1 MDGCVL
7 DFQQIDKFSLP
18 LVGGKGANL
27 GEMTRA
33 GFNVPP
39 GFCVT
44 TAAYRAF
51 IEQSDLMETYFG
63 RLEGVKADQLEEI
76 TALGN
81 DIRDYLVTV
90 TIPAE
95 IEASV
100 LEHWRQSGEH
110 KSYAVRSSATAEDLP
125 SASFAGQQ
133 DTYLNVRGEEQLL
146 QSIRKCWASLFTAR
160 AISYRAKNG
169 FDHRSVLLSVVVQQ
183 MIFPE
188 VSGIMF
194 TADPISGHRGIV
206 SIDASFGLGEALV
219 SGIVSADLYQVRSG
233 EIVSKKIAKKKVAVF
248 SLPEGGTE
256 TRDLPAEMQ
265 EKQALSDGLI
275 HELAALGEKI
285 KAHYGTD
292 QDIEWCYE
300 EGRLYIVQSR
310 PITSLYPLPK
320 VSVSPGESPH
330 ILLSFGHQQMMTDA
344 MKPMGLSVLRTV
356 IPFIK
361 PSLREESKL
370 TYTAGGRIFID
381 ITKLFNL
388 KPARRLFPKLL
399 SGIDELM
406 ASGVAE
412 YVQRDSFVRG
422 LAPVP
427 GLKLHILR
435 FVAPIAGR
443 AVRNLLLAS
452 PSQAAQEVKE
462 WTEAFVEQG
471 EARLAGAV
479 GEERI
484 LRIQELAGSVLLTLF
499 PRVMPFP
506 LSGIIS
512 LRLVQALAEKWLGD
526 KETIHVL
533 NKSLPGNVT
542 SELGLM
548 IGDLADI
555 ARKHPEV
562 AAIIQEGKDDS
573 LRSRLHQAEGGE
585 AFLQQ
590 WDRFMKLYGMRCPG
604 EIDVTRRRWRDDP
617 GALLPSIENHMRTMQ
632 PGEHR
637 ERFAQG
643 AEEAE
648 AAARELI
655 SRVREL
661 PFGWFKAK
669 LMSRMIRVF
678 RHMMGVREHPKYVMI
693 RLFGFIRQALL
704 EEAKSLVAQGLLQTE
719 EDIFYLT
726 LDEVLQLT
734 RGGATVHLTETIS
747 ERKRDYER
755 FQALTPPRLM
765 TSEGEI
771 ITGTLQRKDAPEGAL
786 IGTPVSVG
794 VVEGIARVVL
804 RPDEAKLNKGEIMIA
819 PFTDPGWTPLFH
831 SAIGLVM
838 EVGGLMTHGA
848 VVAREYG
855 IPAVV
860 GIEGAT
866 SRIKDG
872 DRIRLDGTRGF
883 VLILHLNE
891 ASIEP

>member
-1 MDGCVL
+1 MNGFVL
-7 DFQQIDKFSLP
+7 DFQQLDKSSLP
-18 LVGGKGANL
+18 LAGGKGANL

-33 GFNVPP
+33 GFAVPP

-51 IEQSDLMETYFG
+51 IEQCDRMEDYFA
-63 RLEGVKADQLEEI
+63 RLDSVKADQLEEI
-76 TALGN
+76 TELGSA
-81 DIRDYLVTV
+81 IRGYLVTV
-90 TIPAE
+90 DMPKLV
-95 IEASV
+95 EASIIK
-100 LEHWRQSGEH
+100 HCRQAGDS
-110 KSYAVRSSATAEDLP
+110 KAYAVRSSATAEDLP

-146 QSIRKCWASLFTAR
+146 QSIRRCWASLFTAR

-183 MIFPE
+183 MVFPE

-194 TADPISGHRGIV
+194 TADPVSGHRGTV

-233 EIVSKKIAKKKVAVF
+233 KIVGKSIAKKKVAVF

-256 TRDLPAEMQ
+256 TRPVPDEMQ
-265 EKQALSDGLI
+265 ERQALSDEQI
-275 HELAALGEKI
+275 QELAALGLRI
-285 KAHYGTD
+285 KNHYGTD
-292 QDIEWCYE
+292 QDIEWCYA
-300 EGRLYIVQSR
+300 EGKLYIVQSR
-310 PITSLYPLPK
+310 PITSLYPLPE
-320 VSVSPGESPH
+320 VPVGPGESPH
-330 ILLSFGHQQMMTDA
+330 LLVSFGHQQMMTDA
-344 MKPMGLSVLRTV
+344 MKPTGLSVLRTMV
-356 IPFIK
+356 PFGK
-361 PSLREESKL
+361 PSVREKSGL
-370 TYTAGGRIFID
+370 AYTAGGRLFID
-381 ITKLFNL
+381 ITKLFHV
-388 KPARRLFPKLL
+388 KQARRLFPKLL

-406 ASGVAE
+406 ASGVAD
-412 YVQRDSFVRG
+412 YIQRDSFVRG
-422 LAPVP
+422 LKPEP
-427 GLKLHILR
+427 GLKLHIMK
-435 FVAPIAGR
+435 FAGPILIR
-443 AVRNLLLAS
+443 ALRNLLSAS
-452 PSQAAQEVKE
+452 PPQMAKE
-462 WTEAFVEQG
+462 ATDWTDAFVRQG
-471 EARLAGAV
+471 KERLEGAS

-484 LRIQELAGSVLLTLF
+484 VRVQELAGSILLTLF
-499 PRVMPFP
+499 PRVMPYP
-506 LSGIIS
+506 LSGIIAS
-512 LRLVQALAEKWLGD
+512 RLIKAMAEKWLGD
-526 KETIHVL
+526 KEAIHAL

-548 IGDLADI
+548 IGDLAD
-555 ARKHPEV
+555 AVRQHPEV
-562 AAIIQEGKDDS
+562 AEIIRQGDTGG
-573 LRSRLHQAEGGE
+573 LRARLELAAGGE
-585 AFLQQ
+585 AFLTQ
-590 WDRFMKLYGMRCPG
+590 WDRFMELYGMRCPG
-604 EIDVTRRRWRDDP
+604 EIDLTRRRWRDEP
-617 GALLPSIENHMRTMQ
+617 GALLPAIESHMRTMQ

-643 AEEAE
+643 ARDAE
-648 AAARELI
+648 AAARELVNG
-655 SRVREL
+655 VRAL
-661 PFGWFKAK
+661 PFGWFRAK

-678 RHMMGVREHPKYVMI
+678 RHAMGIREHPKYTMI

-704 EEAKSLVAQGLLQTE
+704 EEANALVDRGVLQTE

-726 LDEVLQLT
+726 LDEVLELT
-734 RGGATVHLTETIS
+734 RGRTMAYLQQMIE

-755 FQALTPPRLM
+755 FQGLTPPRLM

-771 ITGTLQRKDAPEGAL
+771 ITGSLRRKDVPEGAL
-786 IGTPVSVG
+786 LGTPVSAG

-866 SRIKDG
+866 ARIQDG
-872 DRIRLDGTRGF
+872 DRIRLDGTRGY
-883 VLILHLNE
+883 VLVLTPNGNGQ
-891 ASIEP
+891 

>member
-1 MDGCVL
+1 MDGYVL
-7 DFQQIDKFSLP
+7 GFQQIDKSSLP

-33 GFNVPP
+33 GFAVPP

-44 TAAYRAF
+44 TEAYKAF
-51 IEQSDLMETYFG
+51 IEQNDRMEDYFE
-63 RLEGVKADQLEEI
+63 RLEKVKADQLEEI

-90 TIPAE
+90 AIPDE
-95 IEASV
+95 IKASV
-100 LEHWRQSGEH
+100 LEHWRQSGANRA
-110 KSYAVRSSATAEDLP
+110 YAVRSSATAEDLP

-133 DTYLNVRGEEQLL
+133 DTYLNVQGKEQLL
-146 QSIRKCWASLFTAR
+146 QAVRKCWASLFTAR

-194 TADPISGHRGIV
+194 TADPISGHRGTI

-233 EIVSKKIAKKKVAVF
+233 EISSKKIAKKKVAVF

-256 TRDLPAEMQ
+256 TRDLPIEKQ
-265 EKQALSDGLI
+265 EKQALSDKEI
-275 HELAALGEKI
+275 YELASLGEQI
-285 KAHYGTD
+285 KNHYGSD
-292 QDIEWCYE
+292 QDIEWCYA
-300 EGRLYIVQSR
+300 EGKLYIVQSR
-310 PITSLYPLPK
+310 PITSLYPLPH
-320 VSVSPGESPH
+320 VPVGPGESPH
-330 ILLSFGHQQMMTDA
+330 ILVSFGHQQMMTDA
-344 MKPMGLSVLRTV
+344 MKPMGMSVLRTMV
-356 IPFIK
+356 PFGK
-361 PSLREESKL
+361 PSLRAESQL
-370 TYTAGGRIFID
+370 AYTAGGRIFLD

-388 KPARRLFPKLL
+388 KPARQLFPKLL

-412 YVQRDSFVRG
+412 YVQRESFVRG
-422 LAPVP
+422 LAREP
-427 GLKLHILR
+427 GLKLHILK
-435 FVAPIAGR
+435 FAGPVAGR
-443 AVRNLLLAS
+443 AARNLLFAS
-452 PSQAAQEVKE
+452 PPQAAQEVKE
-462 WTEAFVEQG
+462 WTEAYVLQG
-471 EARLAGAV
+471 EAQMAGV
-479 GEERI
+479 TGEERV
-484 LRIQELAGSVLLTLF
+484 LRAQELAGSILRTLF

-512 LRLVQALAEKWLGD
+512 SRLIKTLAERWLGD
-526 KETIHVL
+526 TEAINVL

-548 IGDLADI
+548 IGDLADT
-555 ARKHPEV
+555 ARRYPEV
-562 AAIIQEGKDDS
+562 AEIIRQGDADHFQ
-573 LRSRLHQAEGGE
+573 SRLQKAEGGE
-585 AFLQQ
+585 EFMRQ
-590 WDRFMKLYGMRCPG
+590 WDRFMQLYGMRCPG
-604 EIDVTRRRWRDDP
+604 EIDLTRRRWRDDP
-617 GALLPSIENHMRTMQ
+617 GALLPAVENHMRTMQ

-648 AAARELI
+648 AAARELV
-655 SRVREL
+655 SRVRAL

-669 LMSRMIRVF
+669 LLSRLIQVF

-704 EEAKSLVAQGLLQTE
+704 EEARSLVAQGMLQME

-726 LDEVLQLT
+726 LDEMLQLT
-734 RGGATVHLTETIS
+734 RGGAAAHLQEQIE
-747 ERKRDYER
+747 ERKRDYAR

-771 ITGTLQRKDAPEGAL
+771 ITGSRQRKDAPEGAL
-786 IGTPVSVG
+786 LGTPVSAG
-794 VVEGIARVVL
+794 VVEGIARVVM

-872 DRIRLDGTRGF
+872 DTIRLDGSRGY
-883 VLILHLNE
+883 VLILEPNE
-891 ASIEP
+891 DSRKE

>member
-1 MDGCVL
+1 MNGYVL
-7 DFQQIDKFSLP
+7 DFQQIDKSSLP

-33 GFNVPP
+33 GFAVPP

-51 IEQSDLMETYFG
+51 IEQSERMDTYFK
-63 RLEGVKADQLEEI
+63 RLENVKADQLEII
-76 TALGN
+76 TVLGSE
-81 DIRDYLVTV
+81 IRDYLVTM
-90 TIPAE
+90 TIPQE

-100 LEHWRQSGEH
+100 LELWRQSGEH
-110 KSYAVRSSATAEDLP
+110 HAYAVRSSATAEDLP

-133 DTYLNVRGEEQLL
+133 DTYLNVQGKEQLL
-146 QSIRKCWASLFTAR
+146 QSVRKCWASLFTAR

-194 TADPISGHRGIV
+194 TADPISGHRGTL

-233 EIVSKKIAKKKVAVF
+233 EIVWKKIAKKKVGVF

-256 TRDLPAEMQ
+256 TRELPEDMQ
-265 EKQALSDGLI
+265 ERQALSDENI
-275 HELAALGEKI
+275 HQLAAMGDKI

-292 QDIEWCYE
+292 QDIEWCYAD
-300 EGRLYIVQSR
+300 GRLYVVQSR
-310 PITSLYPLPK
+310 PITSLYPLP
-320 VSVSPGESPH
+320 VVPVSPGESPH
-330 ILLSFGHQQMMTDA
+330 ILVSFGHQQMMTDA
-344 MKPMGLSVLRTV
+344 MKPMGLSVLCTV
-356 IPFIK
+356 VPFGK
-361 PSLREESKL
+361 PSLRGVSKL
-370 TYTAGGRIFID
+370 AYTAGGRIFID
-381 ITKLFNL
+381 ITPIFNL
-388 KPARRLFPKLL
+388 RIARRLLPKLL

-406 ASGVAE
+406 AGGVAD
-412 YVQRDSFVRG
+412 YVQRDDFVRG
-422 LAPVP
+422 LVHEK
-427 GLKLHILR
+427 GIKLHIAQ
-435 FVAPIAGR
+435 FAAPIVGR
-443 AVRNLLLAS
+443 AIRNLLFAS
-452 PSQAAQEVKE
+452 PPQAAQEVKE
-462 WTEAFVEQG
+462 WAEAFVEQG
-471 EARLAGAV
+471 EARLAGV
-479 GEERI
+479 TGEERI

-512 LRLVQALAEKWLGD
+512 LKWIQAFADKWLGD
-526 KETIHVL
+526 KDTVHVL

-555 ARKHPEV
+555 AREHPEV
-562 AAIIQEGKDDS
+562 ASIISGGDAASFADR
-573 LRSRLHQAEGGE
+573 LRRAEGGE

-590 WDRFMKLYGMRCPG
+590 WDRFMQLYGMRCPG

-617 GALLPSIENHMRTMQ
+617 AALLPAIENHMRTMQ

-637 ERFAQG
+637 ARFERG

-648 AAARELI
+648 AAARELVG
-655 SRVREL
+655 RVRAL

-704 EEAKSLVAQGLLQTE
+704 EEGRSLVAQGRLQSE
-719 EDIFYLT
+719 EDIFFLT
-726 LDEVLQLT
+726 LDEVLELT
-734 RGGATVHLTETIS
+734 RGRTMDQLQETLE
-747 ERKRDYER
+747 ERKRDYEC
-755 FQALTPPRLM
+755 FQGLTPPRLM

-771 ITGTLQRKDAPEGAL
+771 ITGSRQRKDAPEGAL
-786 IGTPVSVG
+786 LGTPVSAG

-804 RPDEAKLNKGEIMIA
+804 RPDEAKLSKGEIMIA

-866 SRIKDG
+866 RLIQDG
-872 DRIRLDGTRGF
+872 DTIRLDGSRGY
-883 VLILHLNE
+883 V
-891 ASIEP
+891 SIVKKSNDDVQ